1 MGERGLIE
9 SCLWE
14 TDFFNSGGGGPLIFN
29 ARNFTGRKGV
39 KKMECGVHKN
49 FRLGREV

>member
-1 MGERGLIE
+1 MGERDLIE
-9 SCLWE
+9 SYLWE
-14 TDFFNSGGGGPLIFN
+14 TECFNSGGGGPLIFN

-39 KKMECGVHKN
+39 KKMQYGVHKN